1 MRHMLAAGV
10 LAFAVG
16 FIAPAFSVE
25 ESVDQK
31 FAAEAAKDSMA
42 EVELGQLALKKSDD
56 ARVREFANR
65 MIKDHS
71 KANQQ
76 LESIAK
82 SRNIVLPSEPGE
94 KLQKAM
100 KKLSG
105 LSGKNFDQAY
115 AEDMV
120 QDHEEAVKLFQD
132 YQREGTNQ
140 ELREFAKQTLPTLQE
155 HLAMAEKIETAL
167 SGD

>member
-16 FIAPAFSVE
+16 FISPAFAVE

-31 FAAEAAKDSMA
+31 FAADAAKDSMA

-115 AEDMV
+115 AEDMLE
-120 QDHEEAVKLFQD
+120 DHEEAVKLFQD

-155 HLAMAEKIETAL
+155 HLVMAQKIETAL